1 MPFSQIGRFQKS
13 RLESDRLCLLR
24 GASGIRITG
33 QGLKLSTGRD
43 VYVESGIRGSRR
55 LRFLLLSLSSLLVDQ
70 SLVFF
75 EEFPAFAL
83 FIVFFMFISKGFGG
97 L

>member
-1 MPFSQIGRFQKS
+1 M
-13 RLESDRLCLLR
+13 
-24 GASGIRITG
+24 
-33 QGLKLSTGRD
+33 STGRI

-55 LRFLLLSLSSLLVDQ
+55 LRFLLLSLRSLLVDQ

-83 FIVFFMFISKGFGG
+83 VFPALALLGFLVVLVVLASHLLALRGVVLFLLCSASHDFIVNFTH

>member
-1 MPFSQIGRFQKS
+1 M
-13 RLESDRLCLLR
+13 
-24 GASGIRITG
+24 
-33 QGLKLSTGRD
+33 STGRV

-55 LRFLLLSLSSLLVDQ
+55 LRFLLLSLRSLLVDQ

-83 FIVFFMFISKGFGG
+83 VFPALALLGF
-97 L
+97 LVFLMKCNTFEWLVTFSCVTTRTALSF